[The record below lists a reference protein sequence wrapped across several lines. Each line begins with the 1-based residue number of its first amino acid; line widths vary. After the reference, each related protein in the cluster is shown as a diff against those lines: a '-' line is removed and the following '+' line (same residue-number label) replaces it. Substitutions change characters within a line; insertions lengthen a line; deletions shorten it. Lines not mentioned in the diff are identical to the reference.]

1 MILILKM
8 RSNMG
13 NPFKK
18 PKPPPPPKVDQ
29 AKKEEEKRKLELEM
43 QQESFDARK
52 ARGMVGSRSL
62 FGKAG
67 GKGYLS

>member
-1 MILILKM
+1 
-8 RSNMG
+8 MG

-18 PKPPPPPKVDQ
+18 PKPPPPPKVDPAIEK

>member
-1 MILILKM
+1 
-8 RSNMG
+8 MG
-13 NPFKK
+13 KIFK
-18 PKPPPPPKVDQ
+18 PKPPPVVKIDPAIKK
-29 AKKEEEKRKLELEM
+29 AKEEEEKRKLELEK

>member
-1 MILILKM
+1 
-8 RSNMG
+8 MG
-13 NPFKK
+13 KIFK
-18 PKPPPPPKVDQ
+18 PKPPAPPPVDPAIEK

-67 GKGYLS
+67 GKGYLSKS